1 MKNGEKKV
9 DWLIV
14 LGLRNDKEV
23 NSLGL
28 IFVSYVLDLE
38 IKKLATWILIGTH
51 KNKAQTKADTL

>member
-38 IKKLATWILIGTH
+38 IKKLAT
-51 KNKAQTKADTL
+51 

>member
-23 NSLGL
+23 NSVGL
-28 IFVSYVLDLE
+28 IFS
-38 IKKLATWILIGTH
+38 H
-51 KNKAQTKADTL
+51 MS